1 MDQVFNDSPLWAIA
15 LALLTGLMAAR
26 ELGGWIARR
35 RPQDPQ
41 DEATAHGY
49 IVSGVLVLL
58 ALLLGFTFGLALDRY
73 ETRRDIV
80 VAEAN
85 AIGTAEMRVRLL
97 DAPHAA
103 NLVALYHDY
112 AETRLRYGNA
122 TAFGKPAQQRASSAL
137 RDRIQ
142 AETLAAVQPIR
153 TTPLAVLVVPA
164 VNETLDIGAAREAAN
179 DARIPTSVIAVLVAY
194 ALIAAGVLGS
204 ALAGARRSHRSTTVL
219 LFLLLTL
226 AITMILDLDRPKR
239 GTIRISQVPMERL
252 VQGLRASPP
261 PAAQPSSP
269 DLAAAKP

>member
-1 MDQVFNDSPLWAIA
+1 MDRVFNDSPLWAIA
-15 LALLTGLMAAR
+15 LALLAGLIGTR
-26 ELGGWIARR
+26 ELGGWIALGRAH
-35 RPQDPQ
+35 DPG

-103 NLVALYHDY
+103 GLVALYHDY

-122 TAFGKPAQQRASSAL
+122 TALDKPPLQRASAVL

-142 AETLAAVQPIR
+142 AATLAAVQPFR
-153 TTPLAVLVVPA
+153 TTSLAVLVVPA

-204 ALAGARRSHRSTTVL
+204 ALAGARRTHRSTTAL

-226 AITMILDLDRPKR
+226 AICMILDLDRPKR
-239 GTIRISQVPMERL
+239 GTIQISQVPMERL
-252 VQGLRASPP
+252 VQGLRATPPPPSPP
-261 PAAQPSSP
+261 S
-269 DLAAAKP
+269 LAAAKP